1 MEILQLIRITSSE
14 VLHIAVNSR
23 RSLTSSSMNTFMR
36 ESHIFMRESIKVSDP
51 SGSDGKVLAY
61 RADNG

>member
-1 MEILQLIRITSSE
+1 MNNFMHESL
-14 VLHIAVNSR
+14 R
-23 RSLTSSSMNTFMR
+23 RK
-36 ESHIFMRESIKVSDP
+36 SIKVSDP